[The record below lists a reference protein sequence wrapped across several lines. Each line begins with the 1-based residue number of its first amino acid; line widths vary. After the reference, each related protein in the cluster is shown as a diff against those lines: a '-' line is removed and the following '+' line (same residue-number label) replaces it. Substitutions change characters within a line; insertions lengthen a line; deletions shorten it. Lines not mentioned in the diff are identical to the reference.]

1 MNIDDLLTLVDG
13 FDRQQNPLTPQ
24 QALAREIDEA
34 RSAVFGWE
42 PEQFKVMGCEVK
54 VLPSQPF
61 PALMVA
67 ATPFD
72 PLRYVV
78 LADDEPDPTGRPAGP
93 ADSSGSGGQRDA

>member
-1 MNIDDLLTLVDG
+1 MTTIDDLLALMDG

-24 QALAREIDEA
+24 QALAREIDAA
-34 RSAVFGWE
+34 RTAVFGRE

-54 VLPSQPF
+54 VSPSLPF

-67 ATPFD
+67 AAPFD

-78 LADDEPDPTGRPAGP
+78 LADDDTGEE
-93 ADSSGSGGQRDA
+93 